1 MSTILGF
8 KRLSLLL
15 LLSDFLRQ
23 FCLLMCLVFEKIKRL
38 CARFVMHL
46 GRVVHLLVVVVIY
59 GALSMYGAQAQT
71 VTGPPMVLK
80 PSSLLQENLNGG
92 IRKELPTYL
101 QSNQISGQ
109 TDLQTVLEGQVVLRR
124 GDILL
129 KADQI
134 DYDQVLDLAKARGN
148 VYINHSGNSYQGPAL
163 DIQLDAF
170 EGFFTQ
176 PEFFLNRNKMYGKA
190 ERIDFIDPG
199 NSVMQKG
206 EFTTCKRKPGPNWTP
221 DWFFKGDKIS
231 FDSDHNLGNAEGASL
246 RFKNVP
252 VMPLPAID
260 FALNDE
266 RKSGLLPPTIGVDSV
281 GGLELIQPYYWNLA
295 PNRDM
300 TFTPTYWTS
309 RGVRLETEFR
319 YLEAITPQPP
329 FTGVMRFDYMAKD
342 SLRDSQRWAFQ
353 TSHTGMP
360 YPAFAGGNLGLAYNI
375 NRVSDDNYWKDFTS
389 SNSLGVTRLLS
400 NDMNVTWG
408 KGFFTSNIAV
418 QKWQTLQDLASTSN
432 YIAPPFDR
440 APQMNMKYSRA
451 NIGGFDFML
460 DGQFSRFETV
470 RQDNCLTNYL
480 NCNAQRAVGQAKVSR
495 PFVTPYG
502 YITPQFIMNSRSY
515 QFDDALST
523 NGQTSASVSVPTFS
537 LDSGIVFERNSNFLG
552 RGWTQTL
559 EPRVFY
565 VYSPY
570 RAQNF
575 LPNYDSGANAYNFA
589 SIFNENVF
597 GGYDRIAD
605 SNLITVGATS
615 RFIDPNTGAEGARFG
630 LAQRLRIKEQL
641 VTMPGDSTAKAGLS
655 DVLAGATLNLSR
667 KWALDS
673 TMQYNPDSGHYL
685 SQAVGG
691 RYTPGS
697 YRVISASYRNQTDT
711 NGVPLSRFV
720 NVGWQWPLSDAWGMK
735 DEDLGEGRGL
745 GEGRWYTVAR
755 MNMDTLNNQMVESV
769 IGFEYDGGCWLG
781 RVVKERF
788 QIAENLARQKLL
800 FQLEFVGFS
809 RVGTNALGSIRNN
822 VPRYQHLRQPLMTP
836 SRFGNYD

>member
-1 MSTILGF
+1 M
-8 KRLSLLL
+8 L
-15 LLSDFLRQ
+15 LLSYFHRQ
-23 FCLLMCLVFEKIKRL
+23 FCLLMRLVFTWTKRL
-38 CARFVMHL
+38 FTHIVSQLAFVA
-46 GRVVHLLVVVVIY
+46 LLS
-59 GALSMYGAQAQT
+59 GLLSALSLQAQTLPAPPT

-80 PSSLLQENLNGG
+80 PSSLLQETINGG
-92 IRKELPTYL
+92 MRKELPTYL

-109 TDLQTVLEGQVVLRR
+109 TDLQTLLEGQVVLRR

-252 VMPLPAID
+252 VMPLPALD

-266 RKSGLLPPTIGVDSV
+266 RKSGLLPPTIGFDSV
-281 GGLELIQPYYWNLA
+281 GGLEVIQPYYWNLA

-300 TFTPTYWTS
+300 TFTPTYWSS
-309 RGVRLETEFR
+309 RGMRLETEFR

-342 SLRDSQRWAFQ
+342 SLRDAQRWAFN
-353 TSHTGMP
+353 TSHSGMP
-360 YPAFAGGNLGLAYNI
+360 YPAFAGGALGLTYNI

-418 QKWQTLQDLASTSN
+418 QKWQTMQDLATPSN
-432 YIAPPFDR
+432 YISPPFDR

-451 NIGGFDFML
+451 NISGFDFAL

-470 RQDNCLTNYL
+470 RQQDCLNNFL
-480 NCNAQRAVGQAKVSR
+480 NCNAQRAVGQAQVSR

-502 YITPQFIMNSRSY
+502 YVTPKFIMNTRSY

-537 LDSGIVFERNSNFLG
+537 LDSGVVFERSSNLLG
-552 RGWTQTL
+552 REWTQTF
-559 EPRVFY
+559 EPRAFY

-570 RAQNF
+570 RSQNY

-589 SIFNENVF
+589 SIFSENTY

-605 SNLITVGATS
+605 SNMVTLGATS
-615 RFIDPNTGAEGARFG
+615 RFIDPKTGAEGARFG
-630 LAQRLRIKEQL
+630 LAQRLRIKDQL
-641 VTMPGDSTAKAGLS
+641 VTLPIDKSTNTPIAQAGLS

-667 KWALDS
+667 KWSVDS
-673 TMQYNPDSGHYL
+673 TFQYSPDSANFL
-685 SQAVGG
+685 SQAIGG

-697 YRVISASYRNQTDT
+697 YRVISASFRDQTDST
-711 NGVPLSRFV
+711 GTPQSRFL
-720 NVGWQWPLSDAWGMK
+720 NVGWQWPLNDLWNMK

-769 IGFEYDGGCWLG
+769 MGFEYDGGCWLG
-781 RVVKERF
+781 RIVKERF

-822 VPRYQHLRQPLMTP
+822 VPRYQHLRQPLMSP

>member
-1 MSTILGF
+1 MLP
-8 KRLSLLL
+8 
-15 LLSDFLRQ
+15 LSDFLRQ
-23 FCLLMCLVFEKIKRL
+23 FCLF
-38 CARFVMHL
+38 
-46 GRVVHLLVVVVIY
+46 VHLVCRWTGRSCAVFVVRLGLAGVIF
-59 GALSMYGAQAQT
+59 GTLSALTLQAQT

-80 PSSLLQENLNGG
+80 PSSLLQETINGG
-92 IRKELPTYL
+92 MRKELPTYL

-109 TDLQTVLEGQVVLRR
+109 TDLQTLLEGQVVLRR

-281 GGLELIQPYYWNLA
+281 GGLEVIQPYYWNLA

-300 TFTPTYWTS
+300 TFTPTYWSS
-309 RGVRLETEFR
+309 RGLRLETEFR
-319 YLEAITPQPP
+319 YLEAIAPQPP
-329 FTGVMRFDYMAKD
+329 FTGVVRFDYMAKD

-353 TSHTGMP
+353 TSHAGMP
-360 YPAFAGGNLGLAYNI
+360 YPAFAGGALGLTYNI

-480 NCNAQRAVGQAKVSR
+480 NCNAQRAVGQAQVSR

-502 YITPQFIMNSRSY
+502 YVTPKFIMNTRSY
-515 QFDDALST
+515 QFEDALSS

-537 LDSGIVFERNSNFLG
+537 LDSGVVFERPSNLLG
-552 RGWTQTL
+552 RDWTQTF
-559 EPRVFY
+559 EPRAFY

-570 RAQNF
+570 RSQNY

-589 SIFNENVF
+589 SIFSENTY

-605 SNLITVGATS
+605 SNLLTLGATS
-615 RFIDPNTGAEGARFG
+615 RFIDPKTGAEGARFG
-630 LAQRLRIKEQL
+630 IAQRLRIKDQL
-641 VTMPGDSTAKAGLS
+641 VTLPIDKSTNTPIAQAGLS

-673 TMQYNPDSGHYL
+673 TVQYNPDSSRFL
-685 SQAVGG
+685 SQAIGG

-697 YRVISASYRNQTDT
+697 YRVISASYRDQTDST
-711 NGVPLSRFV
+711 GTPQSRFV
-720 NVGWQWPLSDAWGMK
+720 NVGWQWPLNDVWGMK

-745 GEGRWYTVAR
+745 GEGRWYSVAR

-836 SRFGNYD
+836 SRFSNYD

>member
-1 MSTILGF
+1 M
-8 KRLSLLL
+8 
-15 LLSDFLRQ
+15 
-23 FCLLMCLVFEKIKRL
+23 
-38 CARFVMHL
+38 
-46 GRVVHLLVVVVIY
+46 
-59 GALSMYGAQAQT
+59 
-71 VTGPPMVLK
+71 
-80 PSSLLQENLNGG
+80 
-92 IRKELPTYL
+92 
-101 QSNQISGQ
+101 
-109 TDLQTVLEGQVVLRR
+109 
-124 GDILL
+124 
-129 KADQI
+129 
-134 DYDQVLDLAKARGN
+134 
-148 VYINHSGNSYQGPAL
+148 
-163 DIQLDAF
+163 
-170 EGFFTQ
+170 
-176 PEFFLNRNKMYGKA
+176 
-190 ERIDFIDPG
+190 
-199 NSVMQKG
+199 
-206 EFTTCKRKPGPNWTP
+206 
-221 DWFFKGDKIS
+221 
-231 FDSDHNLGNAEGASL
+231 
-246 RFKNVP
+246 
-252 VMPLPAID
+252 
-260 FALNDE
+260 
-266 RKSGLLPPTIGVDSV
+266 
-281 GGLELIQPYYWNLA
+281 
-295 PNRDM
+295 
-300 TFTPTYWTS
+300 
-309 RGVRLETEFR
+309 RLETEFR

-329 FTGVMRFDYMAKD
+329 FTGIVRFDYMAKD
-342 SLRDSQRWAFQ
+342 SLRDAQRWAFN
-353 TSHTGMP
+353 TSHSGMP
-360 YPAFAGGNLGLAYNI
+360 YPSFAGGGLGLTYNI

-389 SNSLGVTRLLS
+389 SNSLGVTRLLT

-451 NIGGFDFML
+451 NISGFDFML

-480 NCNAQRAVGQAKVSR
+480 NCNAQRAVGQAQVSR

-502 YITPQFIMNSRSY
+502 YVTPKFIMNTRSY

-523 NGQTSASVSVPTFS
+523 NGQTSASISVPTFS
-537 LDSGIVFERNSNFLG
+537 LDSGVVFERNSNLLG
-552 RGWTQTL
+552 RAWTQTF
-559 EPRVFY
+559 EPRAFY

-570 RAQNF
+570 RSQNY
-575 LPNYDSGANAYNFA
+575 LPNYDSGSNAYNFA
-589 SIFNENVF
+589 SIFSENVF
-597 GGYDRIAD
+597 GGFDRIAD
-605 SNLITVGATS
+605 SNLVTVGATS
-615 RFIDPNTGAEGARFG
+615 RFIDPKTGAEGARFG
-630 LAQRLRIKEQL
+630 LAQRLRVKDQL
-641 VTMPGDSTAKAGLS
+641 VTMPGESTAKAGLS

-720 NVGWQWPLSDAWGMK
+720 NVGWQWPLNDLWKMK

-822 VPRYQHLRQPLMTP
+822 VPRYQHLRQPLMSP

>member
-1 MSTILGF
+1 
-8 KRLSLLL
+8 LL
-15 LLSDFLRQ
+15 LLSDFHRQ
-23 FCLLMCLVFEKIKRL
+23 FCPLMRLVFTRTERL
-38 CARFVMHL
+38 FTRIVLWSAFVAFL
-46 GRVVHLLVVVVIY
+46 CSLLS
-59 GALSMYGAQAQT
+59 ALSLQAQTLPATPT

-80 PSSLLQENLNGG
+80 PSSLLQETINGG
-92 IRKELPTYL
+92 MRKELPTYL

-109 TDLQTVLEGQVVLRR
+109 TDLQTLLEGQVVLRR

-163 DIQLDAF
+163 DIQLDSF

-252 VMPLPAID
+252 VMPLPALD

-266 RKSGLLPPTIGVDSV
+266 RKSGLLPPTIGFDSV
-281 GGLELIQPYYWNLA
+281 GGLEVIQPYYWNLA

-300 TFTPTYWTS
+300 TFTPTYWSS
-309 RGVRLETEFR
+309 RGMRLETEFR

-342 SLRDSQRWAFQ
+342 SLRDAQRWAFN
-353 TSHTGMP
+353 TSHSGMP
-360 YPAFAGGNLGLAYNI
+360 YPAFAGGALGLTYNI

-418 QKWQTLQDLASTSN
+418 QKWQTMQDLATPSN
-432 YIAPPFDR
+432 YISPPFDR

-451 NIGGFDFML
+451 NISGFDFAL

-470 RQDNCLTNYL
+470 RQEDCLTNYL
-480 NCNAQRAVGQAKVSR
+480 NCNAQRAVGQAQVSR

-502 YITPQFIMNSRSY
+502 YVTPKFIMNTRSY

-537 LDSGIVFERNSNFLG
+537 LDSGVVFERASNLLG
-552 RGWTQTL
+552 RAWTQTF
-559 EPRVFY
+559 EPRAFY

-570 RAQNF
+570 RSQNY

-589 SIFNENVF
+589 SIFSENTY

-605 SNLITVGATS
+605 SNMVTLGATS
-615 RFIDPNTGAEGARFG
+615 RFIDPKTGAEGARFG
-630 LAQRLRIKEQL
+630 LAQRLRIKDQL
-641 VTMPGDSTAKAGLS
+641 VTLPIDKSTNTPIAQAGLS

-667 KWALDS
+667 KWSVDS
-673 TMQYNPDSGHYL
+673 TFQYSPDSANFL
-685 SQAVGG
+685 SQAIGG

-697 YRVISASYRNQTDT
+697 YRVISASFRDQTDST
-711 NGVPLSRFV
+711 GTPQSRFL
-720 NVGWQWPLSDAWGMK
+720 NVGWQWPLNDLLSMK

-769 IGFEYDGGCWLG
+769 MGFEYDGGCWLG

-822 VPRYQHLRQPLMTP
+822 VPRYQHLRQPLMSP

>member
-1 MSTILGF
+1 
-8 KRLSLLL
+8 LL
-15 LLSDFLRQ
+15 LLSDFHRQ
-23 FCLLMCLVFEKIKRL
+23 FCLLMRLVFTWTKRL
-38 CARFVMHL
+38 FARISVRLAF
-46 GRVVHLLVVVVIY
+46 
-59 GALSMYGAQAQT
+59 GALLCGVLSLQAQT
-71 VTGPPMVLK
+71 VTAPPNVTGPPMVLK
-80 PSSLLQENLNGG
+80 PSSLLQETINGG
-92 IRKELPTYL
+92 MRKELPTYL

-109 TDLQTVLEGQVVLRR
+109 TDLQTLLEGQVVLRR

-252 VMPLPAID
+252 VMPLPALD

-281 GGLELIQPYYWNLA
+281 GGLEVIQPYYWNLA

-300 TFTPTYWTS
+300 TFTPTYWSS
-309 RGVRLETEFR
+309 RGMRLETEFR

-342 SLRDSQRWAFQ
+342 SLRDSQRWAFNA
-353 TSHTGMP
+353 SHAGMP
-360 YPAFAGGNLGLAYNI
+360 YPAFAGGALGLTYNI

-418 QKWQTLQDLASTSN
+418 QKWQTMQDLASPSN

-440 APQMNMKYSRA
+440 APQMNVKYSRA

-470 RQDNCLTNYL
+470 RQEDCLTNYL
-480 NCNAQRAVGQAKVSR
+480 NCNAQRAVGQAQVSR

-502 YITPQFIMNSRSY
+502 YVTPKFIMNTRSY

-537 LDSGIVFERNSNFLG
+537 LDSGVVFERGSNLLG
-552 RGWTQTL
+552 REWTQTF
-559 EPRVFY
+559 EPRAFY

-570 RAQNF
+570 RSQNY

-589 SIFNENVF
+589 SIFSENTY

-605 SNLITVGATS
+605 SNMVTLGATS
-615 RFIDPNTGAEGARFG
+615 RFIDPKTGAEGARFG
-630 LAQRLRIKEQL
+630 LAQRLRIKDQL
-641 VTMPGDSTAKAGLS
+641 VTLPIDKSTNSPIAQAGLS

-667 KWALDS
+667 KWAVDS
-673 TMQYNPDSGHYL
+673 TVQYNPDSSRFL
-685 SQAVGG
+685 SQAIGG

-697 YRVISASYRNQTDT
+697 YRVISASYRDQTDT
-711 NGVPLSRFV
+711 TGTPQSRFV
-720 NVGWQWPLSDAWGMK
+720 NVGWQWPLNDMWGVK
-735 DEDLGEGRGL
+735 DEELGEGRGL
-745 GEGRWYTVAR
+745 GEGRWYSVAR

-788 QIAENLARQKLL
+788 QVAENLARQKLL

-836 SRFGNYD
+836 SRFGNYE

>member
-1 MSTILGF
+1 
-8 KRLSLLL
+8 LL
-15 LLSDFLRQ
+15 LLSDFHCQ
-23 FCLLMCLVFEKIKRL
+23 FCLFKHLVFSWTKRL
-38 CARFVMHL
+38 FAHI
-46 GRVVHLLVVVVIY
+46 VVRLAFGAFIC
-59 GALSMYGAQAQT
+59 GIFSALSLHAQT

-80 PSSLLQENLNGG
+80 PSSLLQETINGG
-92 IRKELPTYL
+92 MRKELPTYL

-109 TDLQTVLEGQVVLRR
+109 TDLQTLLEGQVVLRR

-206 EFTTCKRKPGPNWTP
+206 EFTTCKRKPGPNWAP
-221 DWFFKGDKIS
+221 AWFFKGDKIS

-252 VMPLPAID
+252 VMPLPALD

-281 GGLELIQPYYWNLA
+281 GGLEVIQPYYWNLA

-300 TFTPTYWTS
+300 TFTPTYWSS
-309 RGVRLETEFR
+309 RGMRLETEFR

-329 FTGVMRFDYMAKD
+329 FTGIVRFDYMAKD
-342 SLRDSQRWAFQ
+342 SLRDSQRWAFNA
-353 TSHTGMP
+353 SHAGMP
-360 YPAFAGGNLGLAYNI
+360 YPAFAGGALGLTYNI

-418 QKWQTLQDLASTSN
+418 QKWQTMQDLATPSN
-432 YIAPPFDR
+432 YISPPFDR
-440 APQMNMKYSRA
+440 VPQMNMKYSRA
-451 NIGGFDFML
+451 NIGGFDFSL
-460 DGQFSRFETV
+460 DGQLSRFETV
-470 RQDNCLTNYL
+470 RQEDCLTNYL
-480 NCNAQRAVGQAKVSR
+480 NCNAQRAVGQAQVSR
-495 PFVTPYG
+495 PFVSPYG
-502 YITPQFIMNSRSY
+502 YVTPKFIMNTRSY

-537 LDSGIVFERNSNFLG
+537 LDSGVVFERASNLLG
-552 RGWTQTL
+552 REWTQTF
-559 EPRVFY
+559 EPRAFY

-570 RAQNF
+570 RSQNY

-589 SIFNENVF
+589 SIFSENTY

-605 SNLITVGATS
+605 SNMVTVGATS
-615 RFIDPNTGAEGARFG
+615 RFIDPKTGAEGARFG
-630 LAQRLRIKEQL
+630 LAQRLRIKDQL
-641 VTMPGDSTAKAGLS
+641 VTLPIDKSTNTPIAQAGLS

-667 KWALDS
+667 KWSVDS
-673 TMQYNPDSGHYL
+673 TFQYSPDSGNFL

-697 YRVISASYRNQTDT
+697 YRVISASFRDQTDST
-711 NGVPLSRFV
+711 GTPQSRFL
-720 NVGWQWPLSDAWGMK
+720 NVGWQWPLNDLWNMK
-735 DEDLGEGRGL
+735 DEELGEGRGL

-769 IGFEYDGGCWLG
+769 MGFEYDGGCWLG

-822 VPRYQHLRQPLMTP
+822 VPRYQHLRQPLMSP

>member
-1 MSTILGF
+1 MRLVFTWTERLFTRIVLWLAFVTLLSGLLSA
-8 KRLSLLL
+8 LSL
-15 LLSDFLRQ
+15 
-23 FCLLMCLVFEKIKRL
+23 
-38 CARFVMHL
+38 
-46 GRVVHLLVVVVIY
+46 
-59 GALSMYGAQAQT
+59 QAQTLPAPPT

-80 PSSLLQENLNGG
+80 PSSLLQETINGG
-92 IRKELPTYL
+92 MRKELPTYL

-109 TDLQTVLEGQVVLRR
+109 TDLQTLLEGQVVLRR

-163 DIQLDAF
+163 DIQLDSF

-252 VMPLPAID
+252 VMPLPALD

-281 GGLELIQPYYWNLA
+281 GGLEVIQPYYWNLA

-300 TFTPTYWTS
+300 TFTPTYWSS
-309 RGVRLETEFR
+309 RGMRLETEFR

-329 FTGVMRFDYMAKD
+329 FTGIVRFDYMAKD
-342 SLRDSQRWAFQ
+342 SLRDSQRWAFN
-353 TSHTGMP
+353 TSHSGMP
-360 YPAFAGGNLGLAYNI
+360 YPAFAGGALGLTYNI

-418 QKWQTLQDLASTSN
+418 QKWQTMQDLATPSN
-432 YIAPPFDR
+432 YISPPFDR

-451 NIGGFDFML
+451 NISGFDFAL

-470 RQDNCLTNYL
+470 RQEDCLTNYL
-480 NCNAQRAVGQAKVSR
+480 NCNAQRAVGQAQVSR

-502 YITPQFIMNSRSY
+502 YVTPKFIMNTRSY

-537 LDSGIVFERNSNFLG
+537 LDSGVVFERGSNLFG
-552 RGWTQTL
+552 REWTQTF
-559 EPRVFY
+559 EPRAFY

-570 RAQNF
+570 RSQNY

-589 SIFNENVF
+589 SIFSENTY

-605 SNLITVGATS
+605 SNMVTLGATS
-615 RFIDPNTGAEGARFG
+615 RFIDPKTGAEGARFG
-630 LAQRLRIKEQL
+630 LAQRLRIKDQL
-641 VTMPGDSTAKAGLS
+641 VTLPIDKSTNTPIAQAGLS

-667 KWALDS
+667 KWSVDS
-673 TMQYNPDSGHYL
+673 TFQYSPDSANFL
-685 SQAVGG
+685 SQAIGG

-697 YRVISASYRNQTDT
+697 YRVISASFRDQTDST
-711 NGVPLSRFV
+711 GTPQSRFL
-720 NVGWQWPLSDAWGMK
+720 NVGWQWPLNDLLSMK

-769 IGFEYDGGCWLG
+769 MGFEYDGGCWLG

-822 VPRYQHLRQPLMTP
+822 VPRYQHLRQPLMSP

>member
-1 MSTILGF
+1 M
-8 KRLSLLL
+8 L
-15 LLSDFLRQ
+15 LLSDFHRQ
-23 FCLLMCLVFEKIKRL
+23 FCLLMRLVFTRTERL
-38 CARFVMHL
+38 FTRIVLWLAFVAFL
-46 GRVVHLLVVVVIY
+46 CGLLS
-59 GALSMYGAQAQT
+59 ALSLQAQT
-71 VTGPPMVLK
+71 LPAPPTVIGPPMVLK
-80 PSSLLQENLNGG
+80 PSSLLQETINGG
-92 IRKELPTYL
+92 MRKELPTYL

-109 TDLQTVLEGQVVLRR
+109 TDLQTLLEGQVVLRR

-163 DIQLDAF
+163 DIQLDSF

-252 VMPLPAID
+252 VMPLPALD

-281 GGLELIQPYYWNLA
+281 GGLEVIQPYYWNLA

-300 TFTPTYWTS
+300 TFTPTYWSS
-309 RGVRLETEFR
+309 RGMRLETEFR

-329 FTGVMRFDYMAKD
+329 FTGIVRFDYMAKD
-342 SLRDSQRWAFQ
+342 SLRDSQRWAFN
-353 TSHTGMP
+353 TSHSGMP
-360 YPAFAGGNLGLAYNI
+360 YPAFAGGALGLTYNI

-418 QKWQTLQDLASTSN
+418 QKWQTMQDLATPSN
-432 YIAPPFDR
+432 YISPPFDR

-451 NIGGFDFML
+451 NISGFDFAL

-470 RQDNCLTNYL
+470 RQEDCLTNYL
-480 NCNAQRAVGQAKVSR
+480 NCNAQRAVGQAQVSR

-502 YITPQFIMNSRSY
+502 YVTPKFIMNTRSY

-537 LDSGIVFERNSNFLG
+537 LDSGVVFERGSNLFG
-552 RGWTQTL
+552 REWTQTF
-559 EPRVFY
+559 EPRAFY

-570 RAQNF
+570 RSQNY

-589 SIFNENVF
+589 SIFSENTY

-605 SNLITVGATS
+605 SNMVTLGATS
-615 RFIDPNTGAEGARFG
+615 RFIDPKTGAEGARFG
-630 LAQRLRIKEQL
+630 LAQRLRIKDQL
-641 VTMPGDSTAKAGLS
+641 VTLPIDKSTNTPIAQAGLS

-667 KWALDS
+667 KWSVDS
-673 TMQYNPDSGHYL
+673 TFQYSPDSANFL
-685 SQAVGG
+685 SQAIGG

-697 YRVISASYRNQTDT
+697 YRVISASFRDQTDST
-711 NGVPLSRFV
+711 GTPQSRFL
-720 NVGWQWPLSDAWGMK
+720 NVGWQWPLNDLLSMK

-769 IGFEYDGGCWLG
+769 MGFEYDGGCWLG

-800 FQLEFVGFS
+800 FQLEFVGFT

-822 VPRYQHLRQPLMTP
+822 VPRYQHLRQPLMSP